1 MTQRRFEAAGGLGIW
16 VLLDVAQR
24 SSCHDFAAMN
34 PSAWPQINNVIR
46 TLNCLLIVLDH
57 DERIAFVPQR
67 GERFEQARSEERRV
81 GKECRARWWPCE
93 KQKENT

>member
-1 MTQRRFEAAGGLGIW
+1 MTQRRFEVAGGLGIW

-67 GERFEQARSEERRV
+67 GERFEQAQIVAWMQTDGRLV
-81 GKECRARWWPCE
+81 QHVKDAA
-93 KQKENT
+93 QV